1 MRPAA
6 SNARGGP
13 SYTQLVTNAPFV
25 GRESQLAALADL
37 VRGAADGRGGFVLL
51 AGEAGVGKSRLAVEA
66 LSRREALFLEAAC
79 AEDATTPF
87 APIVTA
93 LRAALRE
100 RPDVIDGLGRFRE
113 QLATLLPEYG
123 PAPDTGDRA
132 TLVEAVRAAFTSVA
146 AASPVLLLLDDLH
159 WADAATIELLPMLAA
174 VASSEP
180 LVVVGTYRSD
190 ELPRGHQ
197 LRRARTELRRAG
209 RLRELV
215 VEPLDREQTRSLAA
229 SVLGREVGQ
238 VLAAAIWD
246 RSQGVPFF
254 VEELSLALQAGGS
267 VAEGRRGLE
276 LAAGTAVPLPDS
288 VRDAVLARAD
298 TLDPEARSTLE
309 AAAAAGASVDL
320 RLLVELDEEA
330 GITGAL
336 ASGFMLDGGDGRA
349 GFRHAL
355 TREALYQGTAWT
367 RRRRL
372 HARLCDLLETRG
384 AEPERIAEHAVQAGQ
399 PERAVP
405 HLVAA
410 AQRFCELHAYRD
422 GARAGRR
429 ALELWTGADDDPA
442 RIEALA
448 RLGRCLHLSGDFR
461 QAATAWREV
470 VDRRRAHGDRLGEA
484 AAQREL
490 GTALDYA
497 GRAADAYPILNAS
510 AETFAELGKPA
521 EAARSRLAAS
531 GALIP
536 LGDHAANVETLRRAQ
551 AEAREAGEEEL
562 RVMALAFEGLA
573 LAKHRRAAEGL
584 RLAEQALADALAGSL
599 AQGAA
604 DAYFATAAILV
615 QSGDDAAARST
626 LEQAISYCEATG
638 REAARQFCVG
648 CLAIVLWKNGEWDQA
663 VELARSVRA
672 VPDADGVSHA
682 HASTAWGCIESARGR
697 ARQARPLLAD
707 AVRFSVAMGA
717 PSGRQAAPG
726 LGRLDLARGDP
737 EAATERCRQLLADVR
752 EDTGASFV
760 APLRWAAAHLAS
772 QGLAA
777 ETGACGAA
785 LGRIA
790 ADYPHLEAR
799 AALAATL
806 AESAAL
812 AGDLES
818 AAAYFSDAL
827 GVYAEIEAPFE
838 RAETLV
844 RAAEASIALGERE
857 LAVQQLVDAH
867 RLARRLGARP
877 LAALAASRL
886 TDLGERIDVRIGQRA
901 LADLRPGGLTRR
913 ELEVL
918 RHVAVGRTNRE
929 IARELVL
936 STRTV
941 DMHVRNT
948 LSKLGCRTRT
958 QAATR
963 AIELGLVESTTSR

>member
-1 MRPAA
+1 
-6 SNARGGP
+6 
-13 SYTQLVTNAPFV
+13 VTNAPLV
-25 GRESQLAALADL
+25 GRESQLAALSDL
-37 VRGAADGRGGFVLL
+37 VEEARDGRGGFVLL

-66 LSRREALFLEAAC
+66 LSNRGAMFVEVTC
-79 AEDATTPF
+79 AEDATAPYG
-87 APIVTA
+87 PIVA
-93 LRAALRE
+93 VLRAALRE
-100 RPDVIDGLGRFRE
+100 RADFVEGLGRFRSP
-113 QLATLLPEYG
+113 LATLLPEYG
-123 PAPDTGDRA
+123 PAQTGDRA
-132 TLVEAVRAAFTSVA
+132 TLVEAVRAAFTAIA
-146 AASPVLLLLDDLH
+146 ADGPALVLVDDLH
-159 WADAATIELLPMLAA
+159 WADAATIELLPALAA

-180 LVVVGTYRSD
+180 LVLVGTYRSD

-209 RLRELV
+209 RLQELA
-215 VEPLDREQTRSLAA
+215 VEPLDREETRALAA
-229 SVLGREVGQ
+229 SVLGGDVGP
-238 VLAAAIWD
+238 VLAAAVWD
-246 RSQGVPFF
+246 RSLGLPFF
-254 VEELSLALQAGGS
+254 VEELTLALQAGGL
-267 VAEGRRGLE
+267 VVQAKRGLE
-276 LAAGTAVPLPDS
+276 LAAGTPVPLPDT
-288 VRDAVLARAD
+288 VRDAVLVRADRLEPTARA
-298 TLDPEARSTLE
+298 TLE
-309 AAAAAGASVDL
+309 AAAVAGASVDL
-320 RLLVELDEEA
+320 HLLVELDEEA
-330 GITGAL
+330 GIPGAL
-336 ASGFMLDGGDGRA
+336 ASGFLLDGGDGRA

-355 TREALYQGTAWT
+355 TREALYQGTDWT

-372 HARLCDLLETRG
+372 HSRLCDLLEATG
-384 AEPERIAEHAVQAGQ
+384 GEPERAAEHAVHAGQ

-405 HLVAA
+405 FLLAA
-410 AQRFCELHAYRD
+410 AERSCALHAYRD
-422 GARAGRR
+422 GARTGRR
-429 ALELWTGADDDPA
+429 ALELWTGADDDPI

-470 VDRRRAHGDRLGEA
+470 ADRRRALGDRLGEA

-490 GTALDYA
+490 GTALDYG
-497 GRAADAYPILNAS
+497 GRAGDAYPILSAS

-531 GALIP
+531 GALTV
-536 LGDHAANVETLRRAQ
+536 LGDHAANIETLRRAQ

-584 RLAEQALADALAGSL
+584 RLAEQALADALAGSFP
-599 AQGAA
+599 QGAA

-615 QSGDDAAARST
+615 QSGDDVGARST
-626 LEQAISYCEATG
+626 LEQAIEYCEATG
-638 REAARQFCVG
+638 HEAVRQFCVG
-648 CLAIVLWKNGEWDQA
+648 CLAIVLWKSGEWDQA

-672 VPDADGVSHA
+672 VPDADGISHG
-682 HASTAWGCIESARGR
+682 HASTAWGCVEAARGR

-707 AVRFSVAMGA
+707 AVRVSAAMGA
-717 PSGRQAAPG
+717 SSGREAAAA
-726 LGRLDLARGDP
+726 LGRLDVARGDTD
-737 EAATERCRQLLADVR
+737 AATERCRQLLADLR
-752 EDTGASFV
+752 DGSGAKLV

-772 QGLAA
+772 QGLAG
-777 ETGACGAA
+777 ETSACGEA
-785 LGRIA
+785 LARIA
-790 ADYPHLEAR
+790 ADYPHLEVR
-799 AALAATL
+799 AALAATM
-806 AESAAL
+806 AESAVLDA
-812 AGDLES
+812 DLERAS
-818 AAAYFSDAL
+818 AYFSDSL

-844 RAAEASIALGERE
+844 RAAEASLALGERE

-867 RLARRLGARP
+867 RLARKLGARP
-877 LAALAASRL
+877 LAGLAASRL
-886 TDLGERIDVRIGQRA
+886 TELGERVDVRIGPRA
-901 LADLRPGGLTRR
+901 LADLRPGGITRR